1 VTYAFWDTN
10 LFIYQW
16 DTTSVFR
23 PSVSALRKKVLE
35 AGVGLVTSTMTLG
48 EVMTKPRK
56 DGNEVLA
63 QQYRTAVLQA
73 STVVPFDQEAAD
85 LYASIRAQAN
95 VRQPDAIQLASA
107 AKHGVELFITND
119 KDLWNLRIPG
129 IHFIVSIETA
139 LTLIR

>member
-1 VTYAFWDTN
+1 MTYAFWDTN

-23 PSVSALRKKVLE
+23 PSVRALREKVLE
-35 AGVGLVTSTMTLG
+35 AGVGLVTSAMTLG
-48 EVMTKPRK
+48 EVMAKPRK

-73 STVVPFDQEAAD
+73 STVVSFDEETAD
-85 LYASIRAQAN
+85 LYAHIRAQTN
-95 VRQPDAIQLASA
+95 VRRPDGIQLASA

-119 KDLWNLRIPG
+119 KDLWKLRISG